1 MTAPAGD
8 QWNPTCVAEE
18 TCCKLLGKLIK
29 GRCDL
34 TIREGYTE
42 HFSHMPVRER
52 DGVCWEKRCSL
63 LWHFTRGNLVGSLV
77 TSAVSLEGS
86 ADTNAG
92 SRGTKPSSSLCY
104 GAPLPW
110 QVYIEKTFSDFPLLF
125 QLLDWTHGQ
134 RFAAR
139 NLPSRPWLQLGIEW
153 CLWPLRSSSDG
164 HQSVQIS
171 LMSPH
176 HSRQQDF
183 SYSDLFI
190 TCPRDFFFL
199 LLSQMYDR
207 ILEPENC
214 LVWDGPDRKSV
225 V

>member
-1 MTAPAGD
+1 MTTPAGD

-110 QVYIEKTFSDFPLLF
+110 QVYIEKTFSDFPLPAFGLDSWPAF
-125 QLLDWTHGQ
+125 CSKESPQQALAATGHWVMPLAPQEQLWWTPECPNLSDVTTPQ
-134 RFAAR
+134 QATRFFI
-139 NLPSRPWLQLGIEW
+139 LWLVYKM
-153 CLWPLRSSSDG
+153 PKR
-164 HQSVQIS
+164 
-171 LMSPH
+171 
-176 HSRQQDF
+176 
-183 SYSDLFI
+183 
-190 TCPRDFFFL
+190 FFF
-199 LLSQMYDR
+199 SF
-207 ILEPENC
+207 IIPN
-214 LVWDGPDRKSV
+214 VW
-225 V
+225 